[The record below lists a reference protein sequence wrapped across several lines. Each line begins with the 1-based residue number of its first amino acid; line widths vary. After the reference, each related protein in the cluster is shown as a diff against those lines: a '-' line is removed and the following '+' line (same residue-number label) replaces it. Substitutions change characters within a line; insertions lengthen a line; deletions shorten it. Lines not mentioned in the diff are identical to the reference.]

1 MNTTVINP
9 PPRGEGR
16 TRRRY
21 YGLMVLPPLLTLVLA
36 FSAWWYWWAI
46 PDELF
51 SAPISNIVLD
61 RNGKL
66 LSAHIAEDQ
75 QWRFPDIEQ
84 VPDKFAIAL
93 TQFEDKRFNSHWG
106 VDPIA
111 LMRATYLNLSQR
123 RVVSG
128 GSTITMQV
136 VRLSRSNPPRTLGE
150 KLLEMARALRVE
162 SRFSKNDILKFYASH
177 APFGGNVV
185 GLEAAAWRY
194 FGRDPAQLSWAES
207 AMLAV
212 LPNNPALVHL
222 SRNRQ
227 RLLDKRNT
235 LLKRLYEQQY
245 LNELDYKLALAEPL
259 PDAPHA
265 LPRLAP
271 HLLDTLSL
279 QYKQGQRF
287 HTTLEGLLQ
296 KQLQTL
302 TQRSGEQLALEGVNN
317 LAVLVLDNKTQEV
330 LAYMGNR
337 PGVDMKAN
345 GHAMDLIQRPRSTG
359 STLKPLLFAAMIEQ
373 GMILPDSLIADV
385 PVSYTGFT
393 PQNYDRAYR
402 GAVPAHEALARSLN
416 IPAVNMLSQYGVQPF
431 QSYLQQIGLQHL
443 TRPARDYGLSLILG
457 GAEGSLWDLTNAYAN
472 LAYLANQE
480 PYTTPR
486 YWQRA
491 KWLKT
496 QSSDTER
503 IATLSSAS
511 AWLTLEALVEV
522 ARPGDEGYWEK
533 FSSSQRIA
541 WKTGTSYG
549 HRDAWA
555 IGITPLYTVGVWVG
569 NANGEGRN
577 GITGT
582 QSAAPL
588 LFNTFNLLHQSTQ
601 WFTKP
606 NWQMTTVV
614 VCKNDG
620 YLSNG
625 QCDTKSVDAPIGGR
639 FVKLSPYYK
648 RIHLDS
654 TGQWRVTSQC
664 EAVYAM
670 QARNWFILPPEQAY
684 YYRQHHA
691 NYQPLP
697 PFREDCQVV
706 DTSQSEAISLVYPRP
721 NTQVYLP
728 RELDGK
734 RSQVVFKAVPRT
746 PETLLYWHLDDQF
759 IGTTQTFHNQAVTV
773 PVGEHKVAVVDEM
786 GNRVEQSFQVLY
798 GEKE

>member
-1 MNTTVINP
+1 M
-9 PPRGEGR
+9 G
-16 TRRRY
+16 
-21 YGLMVLPPLLTLVLA
+21 
-36 FSAWWYWWAI
+36 AWWYWLAI
-46 PDELF
+46 PEVLF
-51 SAPISNIVLD
+51 SAPVSNIVLD

-66 LSAHIAEDQ
+66 LSAHIAEDE
-75 QWRFPDIEQ
+75 QWRFPDIDQ
-84 VPDKFAIAL
+84 VPDKFAKAL
-93 TQFEDKRFNSHWG
+93 IQFEDKRFNEHGG
-106 VDPIA
+106 VDPLA
-111 LMRATYLNLSQR
+111 LTRATYLNLSQG
-123 RVVSG
+123 RVISG
-128 GSTITMQV
+128 GSTLTMQV
-136 VRLSRSNPPRTLGE
+136 VRLSRANPPRTLAE
-150 KLLEMARALRVE
+150 KVLEIARAFRVE
-162 SRFSKNDILKFYASH
+162 SRFSKTEILKFYASH

-212 LPNNPALVHL
+212 LPNNPALVHVG
-222 SRNRQ
+222 RNRQ
-227 RLLDKRNT
+227 RLLDKRNA
-235 LLKRLYEQQY
+235 LLKRLYDQQY
-245 LNELDYKLALAEPL
+245 FSELDYQLALAEPL

-279 QYKQGQRF
+279 QNKQGQRF
-287 HTTLEGLLQ
+287 HTTIDGVLQ
-296 KQLQTL
+296 RQLQTL
-302 TQRSGEQLALEGVNN
+302 TQRTGEQLALEGVNN
-317 LAVLVLDNKTQEV
+317 LAVLVIDNKTLEV
-330 LAYMGNR
+330 RAYMGNR

-393 PQNYDRAYR
+393 PQNYDRAYH

-431 QSYLQQIGLQHL
+431 QSYLQQLGLQHL

-472 LAYLANQE
+472 LAYLGSQS

-491 KWLKT
+491 KVLLNQRT
-496 QSSDTER
+496 QTNN

-533 FSSSQRIA
+533 FSSSQRVA

-555 IGITPLYTVGVWVG
+555 IGITPLYTIGVWVG

-601 WFTKP
+601 WFEKP
-606 NWQMTTVV
+606 TWQLTPVA

-625 QCDTKSVDAPIGGR
+625 QCETKTVEAPQGGR
-639 FVKLSPYYK
+639 FTRLSPFYQ

-654 TGQWRVTSQC
+654 TGQWRVNSDC
-664 EAVYAM
+664 EAVFNM
-670 QARNWFILPPEQAY
+670 QTRDWFILPPDQAY

-697 PFREDCQVV
+697 PFRVDCQTT
-706 DTSQSEAISLVYPRP
+706 DTNQNEAISLVYPRP
-721 NTQVYLP
+721 NTQIYLP

-734 RSQVVFKAVPRT
+734 RSQVVFRAVPRQ
-746 PETLLYWHLDDQF
+746 PEMLLYWHLDDQYL
-759 IGTTQTFHNQAVTV
+759 GSTQVFHNQAVTV
-773 PVGEHKVAVVDEM
+773 PVGEHKVAVVDEA
-786 GNRVEQSFQVLY
+786 GNRVEQRFQVLY